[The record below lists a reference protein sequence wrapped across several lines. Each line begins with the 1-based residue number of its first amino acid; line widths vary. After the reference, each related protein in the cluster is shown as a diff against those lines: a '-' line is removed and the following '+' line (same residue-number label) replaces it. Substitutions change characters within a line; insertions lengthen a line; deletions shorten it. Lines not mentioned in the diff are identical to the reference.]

1 MNVNKICIL
10 LLFVVISSC
19 KTVIVNKQTQKIAS
33 SALELATIG
42 ITKPNLQINNFEV
55 NAIPQLNVKIRV
67 IAKILPFN
75 KTTF

>member
-1 MNVNKICIL
+1 MKKISAL
-10 LLFVVISSC
+10 LLFVIVASC

-55 NAIPQLNVKIRV
+55 NAIPQLNEKIRV
-67 IAKILPFN
+67 TAKILPFR
-75 KTTF
+75 